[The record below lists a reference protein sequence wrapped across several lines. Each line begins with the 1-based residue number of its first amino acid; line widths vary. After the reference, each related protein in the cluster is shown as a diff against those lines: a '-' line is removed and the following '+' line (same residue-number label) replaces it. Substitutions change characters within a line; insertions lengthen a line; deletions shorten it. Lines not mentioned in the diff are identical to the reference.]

1 MVDTSF
7 LNENEYLE
15 QLYDL
20 ISFQEENKVVD
31 TRFDNR
37 SKGTFKKD
45 IHFATKLEKYFFN
58 KFVDI
63 CHNRDDIH
71 IDNMADNGVDN
82 DGKFVEGINTSGA
95 DYRVDI
101 EYLNCII
108 EDHPLEIKWV
118 PTAGKLTLKV
128 ADLKAYIRERASIL
142 FIYNTINCGTNL
154 KKPRDYNFE
163 KHVKLIESKSDQ
175 IKWGIMFADDV
186 KRFLEEKEDEIQ
198 PIFYM
203 GNKKGIILE
212 QKEFGQW
219 FTEENWSV

>member
-1 MVDTSF
+1 MVDASF
-7 LNENEYLE
+7 LNEQEYLE

-31 TRFDNR
+31 TRFDSR

-45 IHFATKLEKYFFN
+45 IFFATKLEKYFFN

-63 CHNRDDIH
+63 CENRDDIH
-71 IDNMADNGVDN
+71 IDNMADNGIDN
-82 DGKFVEGINTSGA
+82 DGEFVEGINTSGA

-128 ADLKAYIRERASIL
+128 ADLKAYIREGASIL
-142 FIYNTINCGTNL
+142 FIYNTVNCGTNL

-186 KRFLEEKEDEIQ
+186 KRFLEEKEDDIKSI
-198 PIFYM
+198 PYM

-212 QKEFGQW
+212 QKEFSQW
-219 FTEENWSV
+219 FIEEKWSV